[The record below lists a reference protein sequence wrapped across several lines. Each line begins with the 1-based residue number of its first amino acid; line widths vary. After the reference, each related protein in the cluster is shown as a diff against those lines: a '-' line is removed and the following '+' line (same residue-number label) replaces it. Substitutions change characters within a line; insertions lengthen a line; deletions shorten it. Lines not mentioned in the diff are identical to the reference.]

1 MKRNIKNIVAVTA
14 AAAILVSSS
23 PSAFAMPIYNKP
35 VAPPKTTKAEEQ
47 KTEKKLLTIDEA
59 IKSAVNNNLN
69 LKKFEVTRESLL
81 KKIDQNYSQDKSIFE
96 LRTWQENNLA
106 NLPDGPEKEKA
117 KQQLEQEF
125 NKAMAGSDVVMA
137 QLVNQRGT
145 IDISKVMEREG
156 VHLSIRRLFTSI
168 MQKEKDI
175 EILGKKIAQDKKNMQ
190 LYEKQFELGK
200 ISQSKLKEQALETT
214 KNENLLKIEQGKLQN
229 YYNELENLTQ
239 ISSLQSKY
247 TLEKPSIDYR
257 PIELSEAS
265 QKAQQ
270 ERAADYN
277 LQVIS
282 KVADTK
288 IKESV
293 YQNYPYVATES
304 SYVELRDQKDIAQLD
319 ESQAKRDAKYNA
331 QVKYNDLQELQ
342 QNILLTEKNITK
354 IENQLKD
361 LRSKYD
367 LGLVAKNVVDNS
379 VFALDEAKNGLDSL
393 KIRHYQLRIMYEN
406 AYFAGQ

>member
-1 MKRNIKNIVAVTA
+1 MKRNLKNIVAITA
-14 AAAILVSSS
+14 AGMILTSSS
-23 PSAFAMPIYNKP
+23 LSYAMPIYNKP
-35 VAPPKTTKAEEQ
+35 VAPKTTKAEEQ
-47 KTEKKLLTIDEA
+47 KTEKKLLTMDEA

-81 KKIDQNYSQDKSIFE
+81 KKIDENYSRDKSIFE
-96 LRTWQENNLA
+96 LKAWQEQNLA
-106 NLPDGPEKEKA
+106 GLSADELAKA
-117 KQQLEQEF
+117 KEQMEREF

-145 IDISKVMEREG
+145 IDMSKVMEREG
-156 VHLSIRRLFTSI
+156 VNLSIRRLFTSI

-175 EILGKKIAQDKKNMQ
+175 AILNQKIAQDKKNMQ
-190 LYEKQFELGK
+190 LYEKQFELGR
-200 ISQSKLKEQALETT
+200 ISRSKLNEQALETT

-239 ISSLQSKY
+239 ISNLQSKY

-277 LQVIS
+277 LQVVS

-293 YQNYPYVATES
+293 YENYPYVASES

-331 QVKYNDLQELQ
+331 QVKYNNLQELQ
-342 QNILLTEKNITK
+342 QNILLAEKNITQL
-354 IENQLKD
+354 ENKLKD

-367 LGLVAKNVVDNS
+367 LGLVAKNLVDNS
-379 VFALDEAKNGLDSL
+379 MFGLDEAKNNLDSL
-393 KIRHYQLRIMYEN
+393 KIQHYQLRIMYEN

>member
-14 AAAILVSSS
+14 AAALLVSSS